1 MSSYRILLVEDDQ
14 SGRQLVDNLLTHF
27 GCIVDATA
35 NPIEALD
42 LVVKHEYDLAV
53 LDLSLPNM
61 SGWELLKAFENDG
74 LTSTMPCIAITA
86 YHSPETRQSELN
98 AGFYAYL
105 PKPLDVRSFYTELT
119 TIINRDA

>member
-1 MSSYRILLVEDDQ
+1 MSNYRILVVEDDL

-27 GCIVDATA
+27 GCRVDSTD

-42 LVVKHEYDLAV
+42 WVRVNQYDVAV
-53 LDLSLPNM
+53 LDLSLPSM
-61 SGWELLKAFENDG
+61 SGWELLKEFDKAG
-74 LTSTMPCIAITA
+74 LTATMPCIAVTA
-86 YHSPETRQSELN
+86 YHSPETRQSAIN

-105 PKPLDVRSFYTELT
+105 PKPLDVRSFYSELT